1 MIEKFQVKNYSK
13 NKIILNKNKLSM
25 NKKTVL
31 FNKNKI

>member
-1 MIEKFQVKNYSK
+1 MIDKFQVKNYSQ